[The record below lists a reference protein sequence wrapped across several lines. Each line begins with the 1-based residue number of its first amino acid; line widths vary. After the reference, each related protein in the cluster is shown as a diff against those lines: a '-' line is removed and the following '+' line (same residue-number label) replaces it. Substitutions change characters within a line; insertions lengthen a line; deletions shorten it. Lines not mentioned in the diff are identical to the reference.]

1 MLLYFLVINEQFSD
15 QCTELTEW
23 SLQRGGGGRGAENQR
38 PGPRV
43 LLHIFRC
50 NKLKANCESFLLNL
64 PFFSFEILLSTYLLL
79 NVPVV
84 SFFNFRAFT
93 LHDF

>member
-50 NKLKANCESFLLNL
+50 NKLKANC
-64 PFFSFEILLSTYLLL
+64 
-79 NVPVV
+79 
-84 SFFNFRAFT
+84 
-93 LHDF
+93 